1 MVREAAREVVNH
13 VVRGGG
19 VHTPQQRRT
28 GKQPALFV
36 NTTGS

>member
-1 MVREAAREVVNH
+1 MVREAAREVVNP

-28 GKQPALFV
+28 GKQPAFV